1 MTMTITEIE
10 QAARRP
16 EAGASDVIV
25 HDRGQLDP
33 HDGMTVREVDRVLI
47 RAGELDI
54 EITRD
59 EIDGPWL
66 WEILDHPT
74 EYGEITGP
82 GNVLRLVHRALRS
95 QGLSLPS
102 GTPHPSRALMRA
114 LGDPTP
120 AQLNNLPYAYGR

>member
-1 MTMTITEIE
+1 MTITEVA
-10 QAARRP
+10 QAARRT
-16 EAGASDVIV
+16 ETGVSDVIV

-74 EYGEITGP
+74 EHGEITGP
-82 GNVLRLVHRALRS
+82 GDVLRLVHRALRS
-95 QGLSLPS
+95 QGLPLPS
-102 GTPHPSRALMRA
+102 GTRHPSRALARA
-114 LGDPTP
+114 LGDPTS
-120 AQLNNLPYAYGR
+120 AQFNSLPYIYGR